1 MVGFFLY
8 TYIILKTY
16 YFRIYQCGDEDGD
29 NIWVEANS
37 EEEAREQVYHD
48 YHSID
53 DLLLMMVKGA

>member
-1 MVGFFLY
+1 MSGLFY
-8 TYIILKTY
+8 NIHMATY

-37 EEEAREQVYHD
+37 EEEARSQVYQD

-53 DLLLMMVKGA
+53 DLLLMDIDE